1 MARMLDWVRL
11 PTQWIQDG
19 GLKELRW
26 DAGEGSD
33 RVAALMVLIALA
45 HRAEANS
52 GEGHATYDGLMQATG
67 LSRAKIA
74 KGLDVLSARNL
85 VTRGAQGR
93 SSFALVD
100 YDLARGWA
108 KLPARPLY
116 SGGRIAAFAD
126 FHLRKAA
133 ELNAL
138 KLYLLFVARRGNDT
152 NLAQISYDK
161 ITEYTGLDRNRIK
174 QALTL
179 LAIANLVHVER
190 VPSDVN
196 DFAVSNAYRI
206 THIDSYA
213 HMGTRGRASDD
224 ALLGREP

>member
-11 PTQWIQDG
+11 PTQWVQDG

-26 DAGEGSD
+26 DAGQGAD
-33 RVAALMVLIALA
+33 NVAALMVLIALA

-52 GEGHATYDGLMQATG
+52 GEGYATYDDLMRATG

-74 KGLDVLSARNL
+74 KGLDVLTTRNL
-85 VTRGAQGR
+85 VSRGARGR
-93 SSFALVD
+93 SSFDLVD
-100 YDLARGWA
+100 YDLSRGWA

-116 SGGRIAAFAD
+116 CGERIMAFAD

-138 KLYLLFVARRGNDT
+138 KLYLLFIARRDNGT

-161 ITEYTGLDRNRIK
+161 ISAYTGLDRNRIK

-179 LAIANLVHVER
+179 LAIGNLVHVER
-190 VPSDVN
+190 VPSDAN
-196 DFAVSNAYRI
+196 HFAVSNAYRI

-213 HMGTRGRASDD
+213 HMGTRGRASD
-224 ALLGREP
+224 AAVF